1 MKILVADD
9 EPLIRRSLQK
19 IFQRQGHNVI
29 LAEDGKQAVTLWQ
42 TEKPDAVI
50 LDVLMP
56 GFTGPEVIS
65 EVGASDSTPIILISA
80 YTGDYN
86 PEMAKSLGAD
96 LFIEK
101 PFDSLPGLVQ
111 SLEDL
116 MEKKRP

>member
-1 MKILVADD
+1 MKVLIADD

-19 IFQRQGHNVI
+19 IFQRQGHEVV
-29 LAEDGKQAVTLWQ
+29 LAEDGKQAVALWRA
-42 TEKPDAVI
+42 EKPDGVI

-56 GFTGPEVIS
+56 GFTGPEVIA
-65 EVGASDSTPIILISA
+65 EVGATDNVPILLISA

-111 SLEDL
+111 ALEDL
-116 MEKKRP
+116 MEKKKP